1 MGVPLLVGHTDLPKR
16 KTQRMVLGLVAV
28 IILKRNRL
36 NMVLNLLKIIHS
48 FQGNKMAFQ

>member
-16 KTQRMVLGLVAV
+16 KTLRMVLGLVAV
-28 IILKRNRL
+28 IILKRNRS